1 MCAIYGIIGQNNIE
15 LLKKMSASQIFRGPD
30 SQEFYDHKE
39 TNVSFGINRLAVIDR
54 ELGIQPMLSWNKKF
68 ILVFNGA
75 IYNFREIKKVL
86 LKKNINFKTNSDTE
100 VVVNSYAFWG
110 DQAFNYFDGMW
121 ACCIYDIEK
130 HKIILSRD
138 YLGQKPL
145 FYYKDKNKFIFS
157 SQIRGIFLGENNFSV
172 KPENL
177 KKYYAFSHTP
187 APFTVYNNIFQLKPG
202 EILSVSTKNLEV
214 KSKIFWDI
222 SDGPDFNEYFNNNHF
237 NTFKSGFTEIV
248 LKHSIADNKVGL
260 LLSGGKDSNI
270 IKKNLEKRY
279 KDFKTFTLGFEEETY
294 DESKYIK
301 KDNQLNS
308 IIKILSKGDI
318 INNFKKISNNFDYA
332 FGDSSILPT
341 FSIFNEVAKSTNVAI
356 TGDGGDE
363 NFFGY
368 ITFDAFYLAINLKKI
383 LPNFIFKYIS
393 NLFNLFSNNDE
404 YISTSKKIKLFFKF
418 LHCDLK
424 YLNLH
429 WLNNLNN
436 RDLNELS
443 GLKSF
448 EQNSEY
454 EEIELLFK
462 KSGNLM
468 RFCQLYYFKFYLPL
482 ILNKI
487 DMASMLNSVE
497 SRAPLLS
504 KDVLNFSLNTSIK
517 KNYKFFNNK
526 YLMNKIFKDD
536 LSDDQKKRKK
546 HGFAFNTSILIK
558 DKDIINSF
566 IKNNFLSN
574 KEFFYKKYDDHLI
587 NKDDNSQYIWNELI
601 LNICRQNNER

>member
-157 SQIRGIFLGENNFSV
+157 SQIGGIFLGENNFSV

-202 EILSVSTKNLEV
+202 EILSISTKNLEV

-504 KDVLNFSLNTSIK
+504 KDVLNFSLNTPIK

-558 DKDIINSF
+558 DRDIINSF

>member
-332 FGDSSILPT
+332 FGDPSILPT

-504 KDVLNFSLNTSIK
+504 KDVLNFSLNTPIK

>member
-157 SQIRGIFLGENNFSV
+157 SQIGGIFLGENNFSV

-301 KDNQLNS
+301 KDNQFNN

-504 KDVLNFSLNTSIK
+504 KDVLNFSLNTPIK

-558 DKDIINSF
+558 DRDIINSF

>member
-86 LKKNINFKTNSDTE
+86 LKKNINFKTNYDTE

-157 SQIRGIFLGENNFSV
+157 SQIGGIFLGENNFSV

-237 NTFKSGFTEIV
+237 NKFKSGFTEIV

-279 KDFKTFTLGFEEETY
+279 KDFKTFTLGFEDETY

-301 KDNQLNS
+301 KDNQFNN

-332 FGDSSILPT
+332 FGDPSILPT

-504 KDVLNFSLNTSIK
+504 KDVLNFSLNTPIK

>member
-157 SQIRGIFLGENNFSV
+157 SQIGGIFLGENNFSV

-504 KDVLNFSLNTSIK
+504 KDVLNFSLNTPIK

-558 DKDIINSF
+558 DRDIINSF

>member
-157 SQIRGIFLGENNFSV
+157 SQIGGIFLGENNFSV

-301 KDNQLNS
+301 KDNQFNN

-332 FGDSSILPT
+332 FGDPSILPT

-504 KDVLNFSLNTSIK
+504 KDVLNFSLNTPIK

-558 DKDIINSF
+558 DRDIINSF

>member
-301 KDNQLNS
+301 KDNQFNN

-504 KDVLNFSLNTSIK
+504 KDVLNFSLNTPIK

-558 DKDIINSF
+558 DKNIINSF

>member
-157 SQIRGIFLGENNFSV
+157 SQIGGIFLGENNFSV

-504 KDVLNFSLNTSIK
+504 KDVLNFSLNTPIK

>member
-301 KDNQLNS
+301 KDNQFNN

-332 FGDSSILPT
+332 FGDPSILPT

-504 KDVLNFSLNTSIK
+504 KDVLNFSLNTPIK

>member
-15 LLKKMSASQIFRGPD
+15 LLKKMSRSQIFRGPD

-39 TNVSFGINRLAVIDR
+39 TNVCFGINRLAVIDR
-54 ELGIQPMLSWNKKF
+54 ELGNQPMLSWNKKF

-75 IYNFREIKKVL
+75 IYNFKELKKVL

-110 DQAFNYFDGMW
+110 DKAFNYFDGMW
-121 ACCIYDIEK
+121 ACCIYDMEK
-130 HKIILSRD
+130 EKIILSRD

-145 FYYKDKNKFIFS
+145 FYYKDKNKFTFS
-157 SQIRGIFLGENNFSV
+157 SQIRSLFLDENNFSV

-187 APFTVYNNIFQLKPG
+187 APYTVYNNIFQLKPG
-202 EILSVSTKNLEV
+202 EILSVSTKNLEI

-222 SDGPDFNEYFNNNHF
+222 SDGPDFNEYFNDNDF
-237 NTFKSGFTEIV
+237 NKFKSSFPDI
-248 LKHSIADNKVGL
+248 LLRHSIADNKIGL

-270 IKKNLEKRY
+270 IKKNLEKKY
-279 KDFKTFTLGFEEETY
+279 KDFKTFTLGFEEESY

-301 KDNQLNS
+301 EDNQFNN
-308 IIKILSKGDI
+308 IIKILSKEDI
-318 INNFKKISNNFDYA
+318 IKNFTKLSNDFDYA

-341 FSIFNEVAKSTNVAI
+341 FSIFNEVAKNTNVAI

-393 NLFNLFSNNDE
+393 NLFNLFSSNDR

-429 WLNNLNN
+429 WLNNLSN
-436 RDLNELS
+436 DELNELS

-448 EQNSEY
+448 ELKNEY

-462 KSGNLM
+462 KSEKNNRKWNSKNPDPSSSNAPFGIFNIGNG
-468 RFCQLYYFKFYLPL
+468 K
-482 ILNKI
+482 
-487 DMASMLNSVE
+487 
-497 SRAPLLS
+497 
-504 KDVLNFSLNTSIK
+504 SIK
-517 KNYKFFNNK
+517 
-526 YLMNKIFKDD
+526 
-536 LSDDQKKRKK
+536 LSRYIHCIEKELGKKAKTV
-546 HGFAFNTSILIK
+546 FLLFYPIL
-558 DKDIINSF
+558 F
-566 IKNNFLSN
+566 
-574 KEFFYKKYDDHLI
+574 
-587 NKDDNSQYIWNELI
+587 QYNGCIWKA
-601 LNICRQNNER
+601 

>member
-157 SQIRGIFLGENNFSV
+157 SQIGGIFLGENNFSV

-332 FGDSSILPT
+332 FGDPSILPT

-504 KDVLNFSLNTSIK
+504 KDVLNFSLNTPIK

-558 DKDIINSF
+558 DRDIINSF

>member
-130 HKIILSRD
+130 NKIILSRD

-157 SQIRGIFLGENNFSV
+157 SQIGGIFLGENNFSV

-279 KDFKTFTLGFEEETY
+279 KDFKTFTLGFEDETY

-301 KDNQLNS
+301 KDNQFNN

-332 FGDSSILPT
+332 FGDPSILPT

-504 KDVLNFSLNTSIK
+504 KDVLNFSLNTPIK

-558 DKDIINSF
+558 DRDIINSF

-574 KEFFYKKYDDHLI
+574 KEFFYKKYDDHFI

>member
-157 SQIRGIFLGENNFSV
+157 SQIGGIFLGENNFSV

-301 KDNQLNS
+301 KDNQFNN

-318 INNFKKISNNFDYA
+318 INNFKKISKNFDYA
-332 FGDSSILPT
+332 FGDPSILPT

-504 KDVLNFSLNTSIK
+504 KDVLNFSLNTPIK

-558 DKDIINSF
+558 DRDIINSF

>member
-157 SQIRGIFLGENNFSV
+157 SQIGGIFLGENNFSV

-202 EILSVSTKNLEV
+202 EILSISTKNLEV

-301 KDNQLNS
+301 KDNQFNN

-332 FGDSSILPT
+332 FGDPSILPT

-504 KDVLNFSLNTSIK
+504 KDVLNFSLNTPIK

-558 DKDIINSF
+558 DRDIINSF

>member
-187 APFTVYNNIFQLKPG
+187 APFTVYNNVFQLKPG
-202 EILSVSTKNLEV
+202 EILSISTKNLEV

-237 NTFKSGFTEIV
+237 NKFKSGFTEIV

-279 KDFKTFTLGFEEETY
+279 KDFKTFTLGFEDETY

-301 KDNQLNS
+301 KDNQFNN

-318 INNFKKISNNFDYA
+318 INNFKKISKNFDYA
-332 FGDSSILPT
+332 FGDPSILPT

-504 KDVLNFSLNTSIK
+504 KDVLNFSLNTPIK

>member
-1 MCAIYGIIGQNNIE
+1 M
-15 LLKKMSASQIFRGPD
+15 
-30 SQEFYDHKE
+30 
-39 TNVSFGINRLAVIDR
+39 
-54 ELGIQPMLSWNKKF
+54 
-68 ILVFNGA
+68 
-75 IYNFREIKKVL
+75 
-86 LKKNINFKTNSDTE
+86 
-100 VVVNSYAFWG
+100 
-110 DQAFNYFDGMW
+110 
-121 ACCIYDIEK
+121 
-130 HKIILSRD
+130 
-138 YLGQKPL
+138 
-145 FYYKDKNKFIFS
+145 
-157 SQIRGIFLGENNFSV
+157 
-172 KPENL
+172 
-177 KKYYAFSHTP
+177 
-187 APFTVYNNIFQLKPG
+187 
-202 EILSVSTKNLEV
+202 
-214 KSKIFWDI
+214 
-222 SDGPDFNEYFNNNHF
+222 
-237 NTFKSGFTEIV
+237 
-248 LKHSIADNKVGL
+248 
-260 LLSGGKDSNI
+260 
-270 IKKNLEKRY
+270 
-279 KDFKTFTLGFEEETY
+279 
-294 DESKYIK
+294 
-301 KDNQLNS
+301 
-308 IIKILSKGDI
+308 
-318 INNFKKISNNFDYA
+318 
-332 FGDSSILPT
+332 
-341 FSIFNEVAKSTNVAI
+341 
-356 TGDGGDE
+356 
-363 NFFGY
+363 
-368 ITFDAFYLAINLKKI
+368 
-383 LPNFIFKYIS
+383 
-393 NLFNLFSNNDE
+393 
-404 YISTSKKIKLFFKF
+404 
-418 LHCDLK
+418 
-424 YLNLH
+424 H

-504 KDVLNFSLNTSIK
+504 KDVLNFSLNTPIK

-558 DKDIINSF
+558 DRDIINSF

>member
-1 MCAIYGIIGQNNIE
+1 
-15 LLKKMSASQIFRGPD
+15 
-30 SQEFYDHKE
+30 
-39 TNVSFGINRLAVIDR
+39 
-54 ELGIQPMLSWNKKF
+54 MLSWNKKF

-157 SQIRGIFLGENNFSV
+157 SQIGGIFLGENNFSV

-448 EQNSEY
+448 EQNIEY

-504 KDVLNFSLNTSIK
+504 KDVLNFSLNTPIK

-574 KEFFYKKYDDHLI
+574 KEFFYKKYDEHLI

>member
-157 SQIRGIFLGENNFSV
+157 SQIGGIFLGENNFSV

-318 INNFKKISNNFDYA
+318 INNFKKISKNFDYA
-332 FGDSSILPT
+332 FGDPSILPT

-504 KDVLNFSLNTSIK
+504 KDVLNFSLNTPIK